1 LDTTVSP
8 AKTAEPT
15 EMLTELWSW
24 TDLRNHLLIW
34 VQIIPGKRQFCRSK
48 MHGKN
53 KSAKKRYIIYTIYIP
68 ADIVWQSAG
77 VVRLRIH
84 ICINTKSSLK
94 RRIVQIAT
102 CKQIAMMSKS
112 HKATALISDVPVK

>member
-1 LDTTVSP
+1 MV
-8 AKTAEPT
+8 KTRVP
-15 EMLTELWSW
+15 
-24 TDLRNHLLIW
+24 
-34 VQIIPGKRQFCRSK
+34 
-48 MHGKN
+48 
-53 KSAKKRYIIYTIYIP
+53 KKRYIIYTIYIP

-84 ICINTKSSLK
+84 ICINAKSSLK

-112 HKATALISDVPVK
+112 HRATALISDVPVE